1 MKRINTLM
9 LMMLLCISS
18 MFAAQ
23 VTVKMNTTS
32 RTMKLENKA
41 TGATVSVGE
50 PTSYAYTFTADAG
63 TYLLTSYASDGT
75 TVNGTLEINVTND
88 AEQTFTVQTCTAYVT
103 NKNADG
109 VAWEYGKDY
118 TIDLAVSG
126 KDGSSRVITLGNS
139 TTAGR
144 KTFNVLNGD
153 SYIASFVPS
162 ADHAAEGYLPLEK
175 TGTVTANPTISGAI
189 PVGADL
195 VVTAP
200 SDAQFVLATKSTHFV
215 DYKTVEPKS
224 VAEEGANKVY
234 TYYLAD
240 AQQYNYRTWK
250 EGGVTNAGVI
260 KMFADEAKRP
270 SLNFTSDDYA
280 TISPSYIDRDVT
292 SNSKYNVADIFVN
305 INERGHL
312 KLNQG
317 DTFDAMAYRSWE
329 VIDGITSNYFIE
341 PDYHYTIL
349 NLNGEKDNSV
359 ITVEQGQAGSHWATL
374 KAVGNGTAIVLVT
387 YDALVANQYTDAAK
401 KDALGGQNWSAI
413 WPENTAAYV
422 VTVGQ
427 PSTAIIPNM
436 TVNAGKNTTNL
447 KLAGNNVDAECD
459 VFYYLKGEAGY
470 KYTFAPEG
478 VAKVEIAYP
487 TIGAQ
492 MATYNGFDSKGVAMN
507 ADGSYTVLL
516 KQGRQIVKL
525 TDASGN
531 SEYQVLTAKEV
542 SYTLSNLTNAES
554 ETFAAGDKVA
564 VLFSTLYHPANK
576 LAGIHNFNTTIEYGN
591 LPEGVKAVKGKANQ
605 YQFAG
610 TETAQTYTVTLP
622 ADWDGETPLTI
633 SGGALRL
640 GGFGDPIG
648 NHRGTS
654 RANGRNANFTAVQN
668 TSLLCVLPE
677 ITIPEPTALQ
687 IATLENDQLDYL
699 ALDADSHIPELTE
712 DFDNEVGYQAGDFW
726 FDMNTYSDWSTWW
739 GYGVANHKATS
750 FNSLADQYNSIT
762 GGGVDGSENYGV
774 AYITDFMGPVYATLT
789 TDEASVVP
797 GVYVTNAAYAFESML
812 HGDSFSKKF
821 GNGDWFKLTAIGY
834 DDDEEETGRK
844 DFYLADLRSENSADW
859 YIINDWQYMDLSS
872 LGKVR
877 QIQFTLS
884 STDNGDWGMNTPAY
898 FCFDNLGA
906 KGFESTPK
914 GNIFFLADKNEYKV
928 TADTDC
934 AILTYTRTFGTTNW
948 QPLFVPFAS
957 VCSDWGNNVEIAKAT
972 NQHDDF
978 LTITKL
984 EDNETVNA
992 HTPYFIRAAETG
1004 DYSASLINATLKAV
1018 PASLETVIEGI
1029 TFQGVYS
1036 QTEIDPDNYVLHKG
1050 EIMANNNTYT
1060 LEPMRWYISNATA
1073 GAKMQIIV
1081 EGEEASAIHNANAS
1095 ASQSVIY
1102 NINGVKQS
1110 ALQRGINIIRKADG
1124 TVVKVLK

>member
-1 MKRINTLM
+1 MKRINALV
-9 LMMLLCISS
+9 LMMLMCISS

-23 VTVKMNTTS
+23 VTVKMNSTS
-32 RTMKLENKA
+32 RTMKLVNKA
-41 TGATVSVGE
+41 TGATVSVGD

-63 TYLLTSYASDGT
+63 TYILTSYASDDT
-75 TVNGTLEINVTND
+75 TVNGTLEINVTD
-88 AEQTFTVQTCTAYVT
+88 ESEQTFTVQTCTAYAT
-103 NKNADG
+103 NKNADNS
-109 VAWEYGKDY
+109 AWEYGKDY
-118 TIDLAVSG
+118 TIDVAVSG

-162 ADHAAEGYLPLEK
+162 DAHAAEGYLPLEK

-189 PVGADL
+189 PMGANL

-200 SDAQFVLATKSTHFV
+200 SDALFVLATKSTYFV

-329 VIDGITSNYFIE
+329 VVDGITSNYFVE
-341 PDYHYTIL
+341 PDYHYTVL

-374 KAVGNGTAIVLVT
+374 NAVGNGTAIVLVT
-387 YDALVANQYTDAAK
+387 YDALVANQYTDATK
-401 KDALGGQNWSAI
+401 KDMTGGQNWSAI

-427 PSTAIIPNM
+427 PSTAIKPNM
-436 TVNAGKNTTNL
+436 TVNADKNPTNL
-447 KLAGNNVDAECD
+447 KLAGDNIDAECD

-470 KYTFAPEG
+470 EYTFTPEG
-478 VAKVEIAYP
+478 VEKVEVAYP

-492 MATYNGFDSKGVAMN
+492 MATYNGFAADGVTKN
-507 ADGSYTVLL
+507 EDGSYTVLL

-542 SYTLSNLTNAES
+542 EYTISNLTNTES
-554 ETFAAGDKVA
+554 KTFAAGDKVA
-564 VLFSTLYHPANK
+564 VLFNTLYHPANK
-576 LAGIHNFNTTIEYGN
+576 LAGIHNFNAIIEYGN
-591 LPEGVKAVKGKANQ
+591 LPEGVKAVKGTANQ
-605 YQFAG
+605 YQFAA
-610 TETAQTYTVTLP
+610 TEKAQTYTFTLP
-622 ADWDGETPLTI
+622 AEWDGETPLTI

-677 ITIPEPTALQ
+677 IVIENVPATPAVADFEDIEVDATGIYQPEDEEDETCYW
-687 IATLENDQLDYL
+687 NSGDYTFSTYT
-699 ALDADSHIPELTE
+699 DDWGTKYYY
-712 DFDNEVGYQAGDFW
+712 DFTVTNSTSA
-726 FDMNTYSDWSTWW
+726 TYS
-739 GYGVANHKATS
+739 G
-750 FNSLADQYNSIT
+750 LADQYNSAAGGAKSGSNYAVWYDNFYGGEGIYMPDAMKPT
-762 GGGVDGSENYGV
+762 G
-774 AYITDFMGPVYATLT
+774 F
-789 TDEASVVP
+789 
-797 GVYVTNAAYAFESML
+797 YVTNTAWVVDAIL
-812 HGDSFSKKF
+812 KGDKMSVEEDGTKGQPF
-821 GNGDWFKLTAIGY
+821 GYNGKEDKLTLVVIGY
-834 DDDEEETGRK
+834 DEEMEETGKVEYTLAEVK
-844 DFYLADLRSENSADW
+844 DGKLYYVKDWRWVDLT
-859 YIINDWQYMDLSS
+859 S
-872 LGKVR
+872 LGDNVINVQFAINSTKVSDYGV
-877 QIQFTLS
+877 T
-884 STDNGDWGMNTPAY
+884 TPTY
-898 FCFDNLGA
+898 FCM
-906 KGFESTPK
+906 
-914 GNIFFLADKNEYKV
+914 
-928 TADTDC
+928 
-934 AILTYTRTFGTTNW
+934 
-948 QPLFVPFAS
+948 
-957 VCSDWGNNVEIAKAT
+957 
-972 NQHDDF
+972 DDF
-978 LTITKL
+978 GGIAPEK
-984 EDNETVNA
+984 D
-992 HTPYFIRAAETG
+992 AEM
-1004 DYSASLINATLKAV
+1004 AV
-1018 PASLETVIEGI
+1018 V
-1029 TFQGVYS
+1029 
-1036 QTEIDPDNYVLHKG
+1036 EIDP
-1050 EIMANNNTYT
+1050 
-1060 LEPMRWYISNATA
+1060 ATA
-1073 GAKMQIIV
+1073 INSMQ
-1081 EGEEASAIHNANAS
+1081 NAESGKQN
-1095 ASQSVIY
+1095 IY
-1102 NINGVKQS
+1102 NLNGIRVNENFK
-1110 ALQRGINIIRKADG
+1110 GIVIKNGK
-1124 TVVKVLK
+1124 KVTKK